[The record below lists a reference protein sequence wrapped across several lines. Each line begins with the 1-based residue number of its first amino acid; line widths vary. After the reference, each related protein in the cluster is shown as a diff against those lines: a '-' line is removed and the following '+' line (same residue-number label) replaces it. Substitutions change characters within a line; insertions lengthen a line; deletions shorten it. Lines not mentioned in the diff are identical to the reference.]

1 MIQKYKSLNINSLK
15 TRLCFTGKSYM
26 FMKKHV
32 RVSEKRRT
40 CFFEGKI
47 NKKTVFPSV

>member
-1 MIQKYKSLNINSLK
+1 MYVF
-15 TRLCFTGKSYM
+15 RE
-26 FMKKHV
+26 KHV

>member
-1 MIQKYKSLNINSLK
+1 
-15 TRLCFTGKSYM
+15 M
-26 FMKKHV
+26 FREKHV

-47 NKKTVFPSV
+47 NKKTSVPKRMIALRKHCLFYGIKSGCFI